1 MLSVRGMYE
10 CLTLHSTH
18 DNLKARAVNFKIFKL
33 FLKDITRI
41 IFDVKIQRNV
51 KILKNIDNVF
61 LNRIDPMFK
70 IQSFVRYEISNI
82 SKSM

>member
-1 MLSVRGMYE
+1 M
-10 CLTLHSTH
+10 
-18 DNLKARAVNFKIFKL
+18 
-33 FLKDITRI
+33 